1 MQLCDK
7 VIIVTGGG
15 HGIGRAL
22 CQRFAQERPRGM
34 IVADLDAE
42 AAESV
47 AREVA
52 GHAIPGDVR
61 NETHIQHLVAEADA
75 RWGGVDL
82 FCSNAGATI
91 KGGVET
97 PDADWQRMWEL
108 HVLSHVYAARAALPG
123 MLSRGEGYF
132 LQTSSA
138 AGLLTEIGSAAYS
151 VTKHAT
157 VSFAEWLSV
166 NYRRAGIRVSCLA
179 LPGML
184 SRGEGYF
191 LQTSS
196 AAGLLT
202 EIGSAA
208 YSVTKHAT
216 VSFAEWLSVNYRR
229 AGIRVSCLC
238 PSGVQTDM
246 LNLSD
251 PIHQFLQAHALSAD
265 DVAECVVRGIAA
277 ENFLILPHPEVG
289 EFFAAKPQD
298 YDRWLHQFSRM
309 KEKWDRPH
317 KPRRAA

>member
-166 NYRRAGIRVSCLA
+166 NYRRAGIRVSCL
-179 LPGML
+179 
-184 SRGEGYF
+184 
-191 LQTSS
+191 
-196 AAGLLT
+196 
-202 EIGSAA
+202 
-208 YSVTKHAT
+208 
-216 VSFAEWLSVNYRR
+216 
-229 AGIRVSCLC
+229 C